1 MRKPIESICGI
12 IGIISGCLGAMSI
25 IAASS
30 MSGEERKSTNA
41 QVELL
46 KEQIEEKEKDREYV
60 LELNSSKDQE
70 AYKNLTTEIQDLNLK
85 IDKKDAELKQFI
97 KDCDKIRNAGFIFMA
112 SGAAV
117 CGLGLAGQYF
127 YDEHC

>member
-60 LELNSSKDQE
+60 LELNSSSLQKSH
-70 AYKNLTTEIQDLNLK
+70 N
-85 IDKKDAELKQFI
+85 
-97 KDCDKIRNAGFIFMA
+97 RN
-112 SGAAV
+112 SRP
-117 CGLGLAGQYF
+117 
-127 YDEHC
+127 